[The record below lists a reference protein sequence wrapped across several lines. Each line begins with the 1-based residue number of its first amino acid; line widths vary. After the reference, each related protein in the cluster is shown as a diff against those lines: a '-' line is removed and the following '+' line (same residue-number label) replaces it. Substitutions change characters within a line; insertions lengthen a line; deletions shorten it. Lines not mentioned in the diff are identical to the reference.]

1 MIIVTGS
8 AGGIGKAIVKE
19 FGADNCF
26 GIDKHNC
33 DLANTDSILNLLH
46 KDVHNQSVHLIVNCA
61 GVSLSPHVREWVGRW
76 DATFDI
82 NVKAAYFLSTVLKRQ
97 IPRGGSIIN
106 ITSINAHLGFPN
118 NPAYVAS
125 KAALLG
131 LTRAMAVD
139 FAPLGIRV
147 NAVCPGYIHTNMTEK
162 SYSDGEARKARESRT
177 LMGRYGEPREIAKVV
192 KFLASDDAS
201 YITGA
206 EIVVDGGWMAR
217 GL

>member
-8 AGGIGKAIVKE
+8 AGGIGQAIMQE
-19 FGADNCF
+19 FHGEYLI
-26 GIDKHNC
+26 GIDRHNC
-33 DLANTDSILNLLH
+33 DLANANDIVNFIRDIDH
-46 KDVHNQSVHLIVNCA
+46 VDVLVNCA
-61 GVSLSPHVREWVGRW
+61 GVSLRGEWGK
-76 DATFDI
+76 TFAI
-82 NVKAAYFLSTVLKRQ
+82 NVRAPYILSTLLKGRMH
-97 IPRGGSIIN
+97 GGSIIN
-106 ITSINAHLGFPN
+106 ITSINAHMGFPD

-147 NAVCPGYIHTNMTEK
+147 NAVCPGYIRTSMTEK
-162 SYSDGEARKARESRT
+162 SYSDAEARKARENRT
-177 LMGRYGEPREIAKVV
+177 LMGRYGTPQEVAKVV